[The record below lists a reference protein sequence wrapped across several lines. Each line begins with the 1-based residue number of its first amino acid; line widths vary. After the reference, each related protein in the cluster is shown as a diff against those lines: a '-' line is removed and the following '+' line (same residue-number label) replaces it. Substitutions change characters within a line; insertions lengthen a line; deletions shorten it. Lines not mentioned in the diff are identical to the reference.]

1 MNCLAGFWVTE
12 NMEQPCC
19 TIQTRN
25 ENLEIHF
32 IEKYSNALI
41 QICMYIVLVIRKDRC
56 CVIRFRG
63 HLYLV
68 TVREDMDD
76 GGIGYDQKFG
86 PAKKKSLI
94 QQPAENMG
102 VFKLTIYSLV
112 ISSSR
117 HTYLLY
123 LGGLLFLGSSTQW
136 IQNLKFW
143 QTSLHG
149 NHFSRILPVCS
160 EIFTSSGIWSAE
172 DLPIPSDRR
181 RTLSSST
188 SF

>member
-1 MNCLAGFWVTE
+1 MNCLAGFWATE
-12 NMEQPCC
+12 NMEQLCC
-19 TIQTRN
+19 MIQTRN

-32 IEKYSNALI
+32 IEKVQQCVDTI
-41 QICMYIVLVIRKDRC
+41 MYTILVIVRKDRC

-94 QQPAENMG
+94 QQPADYMG
-102 VFKLTIYSLV
+102 VFKLTIFSLV

-123 LGGLLFLGSSTQW
+123 LERLLFLGSSTQW
-136 IQNLKFW
+136 IQNLKFR

-181 RTLSSST
+181 RAPSSSW

>member
-1 MNCLAGFWVTE
+1 MNCLAGFWATE
-12 NMEQPCC
+12 NMEQLCC
-19 TIQTRN
+19 MIQTRN

-32 IEKYSNALI
+32 IEKVQQCVDTI
-41 QICMYIVLVIRKDRC
+41 MYTVLVIVRKDRC

-94 QQPAENMG
+94 QQPADYMG
-102 VFKLTIYSLV
+102 VFKLTIFSLV

-123 LGGLLFLGSSTQW
+123 LERLLFLGSSTQW

-143 QTSLHG
+143 QSSLHG

-181 RTLSSST
+181 RTLSSSW

>member
-1 MNCLAGFWVTE
+1 MNCLAGFWATE
-12 NMEQPCC
+12 NMEQLCC
-19 TIQTRN
+19 MIQTRN

-32 IEKYSNALI
+32 IEKVQQCVDTI
-41 QICMYIVLVIRKDRC
+41 MYTVLVIVRKDRC

-63 HLYLV
+63 HLCLV
-68 TVREDMDD
+68 TIREDMDD
-76 GGIGYDQKFG
+76 RGNGYDQKFG

-94 QQPAENMG
+94 QQPADYMG
-102 VFKLTIYSLV
+102 VFKLTIFSLV

-123 LGGLLFLGSSTQW
+123 LGRLLFLGSSTQW

-181 RTLSSST
+181 RTLSSSW